1 MYSIFADSSLALYV
15 IVCVLLLAPGAT
27 VTAVD
32 EAALGVYPTIVGD
45 VTAGKLLLAGVQ
57 AP

>member
-1 MYSIFADSSLALYV
+1 MIELLSVWSMYSIFADSSLALYV

-32 EAALGVYPTIVGD
+32 EVALGV
-45 VTAGKLLLAGVQ
+45 
-57 AP
+57 